1 MADSLNLS
9 VRQAAALL
17 GISHNHLYTYLL
29 HRPDFPAYRIGNRWV
44 IPWCRGDVRKKAEKS
59 EENDETEEA
68 DKK

>member
-29 HRPDFPAYRIGNRWV
+29 HRPDFPAYQIGNRWV
-44 IPWCRGDVRKKAEKS
+44 IPRSALEAWNRAQVQTKS
-59 EENDETEEA
+59 EGSERRA
-68 DKK
+68 